1 MVMERGWKHMSTTAI
16 VGAQWGDEGKGKVI
30 DYLAS
35 QADVI
40 VRAQGGNNA
49 GHTVVVGDTK
59 YTFHL
64 MPSGV
69 LYPGK
74 INLIANGVVFDPE
87 GFLKE
92 IEKLTGQGVEISS
105 VYIDERAH
113 LIFPYHKL
121 IDELQEKE
129 RGEESIGTTK
139 RGIGPCYMDK
149 IERTGIRVGELLHPD
164 RLTKFITKQV
174 IRKNQ
179 IIEKIYG
186 AEGFDPQKIAE
197 TYVAYGE
204 KLGAYVTDTN
214 QILQQALSEGKKVL
228 LEGAQGA
235 LLDIDL
241 GTYPYVTSSHPTTGG
256 FCTGA
261 GIGPNQID
269 EVIGIVKAYTTRV
282 GKGPFPTEEDNPTG
296 DAIRIKGNE
305 FGTTTGRPRRCGWLD
320 GVMLRYTA
328 RINGMTGIALMLLDV
343 LDEFDEIK
351 FCVGYEKEGEKVEH
365 FPASLADL
373 EKCQPV
379 YQRIKGWQ
387 QDITQVTDFDQLPQE
402 ARDYVKV
409 IEDFTGIPVKLIS
422 VGPKRSQTI
431 IRDKMI

>member
-1 MVMERGWKHMSTTAI
+1 MSTTAI

-35 QADVI
+35 QADVV

-49 GHTVVVGDTK
+49 GHTVVVEDTK

-69 LYPGK
+69 LYEGTM
-74 INLIANGVVFDPE
+74 NLVANGVVFDPE
-87 GFLKE
+87 GFLQELK
-92 IEKLTGQGVEISS
+92 KLQVQGVEISTL
-105 VYIDERAH
+105 YIDERAH
-113 LIFPYHKL
+113 LIFPYHKR
-121 IDELQEKE
+121 IDELQEAA

-149 IERTGIRVGELLHPD
+149 IERTGIRVGELLYPD
-164 RLTKFITKQV
+164 RLKKFIYKQTE
-174 IRKNQ
+174 RKNL
-179 IIEKIYG
+179 ILEKIYG
-186 AEGFDPQKIAE
+186 VEGFNPQE
-197 TYVAYGE
+197 LVDTYVAYG
-204 KLGAYVTDTN
+204 KQLAPYIRDTN
-214 QILQQALSEGKKVL
+214 RLLQEALQEGKKVL

-269 EVIGIVKAYTTRV
+269 EVIGVVKAYTTRV
-282 GKGPFPTEEDNPTG
+282 GKGPFPTEEDNETG
-296 DAIRIKGNE
+296 EAIRTKGNE

-320 GVMLRYTA
+320 GVMLRYTS

-351 FCVGYEKEGEKVEH
+351 LCVGYDKEGERVDY
-365 FPASLADL
+365 FPANLAEL
-373 EKCQPV
+373 EKCRPV
-379 YQRIKGWQ
+379 YQSVKGWKK
-387 QDITQVTDFDQLPQE
+387 DISQITEFDQLPQE

-422 VGPKRSQTI
+422 VGPKRHQTI
-431 IRDKMI
+431 IREQLI

>member
-1 MVMERGWKHMSTTAI
+1 MSTTAI

-49 GHTVVVGDTK
+49 GHTVVVGETK

-74 INLIANGVVFDPE
+74 INLIANGVAFDPE

-92 IEKLTGQGVEISS
+92 IEHLKSQGVAISA
-105 VYIDERAH
+105 VYIDQRAH

-149 IERTGIRVGELLHPD
+149 IERTGIRVGEFLHPD
-164 RLTKFITKQV
+164 RLTKFVTRQT

-204 KLGAYVTDTN
+204 KLAAYVTDTN
-214 QILQQALSEGKKVL
+214 QMLQQALSEGKKVL

-282 GKGPFPTEEDNPTG
+282 GKGPFPTEEDNATG
-296 DAIRIKGNE
+296 DAIRVKGNE

-365 FPASLADL
+365 FPANLADL

-379 YQRIKGWQ
+379 YQSIKGWQ
-387 QDITQVTDFDQLPQE
+387 QDITQATGFDELPRE
-402 ARDYVKV
+402 AKDYVKV

>member
-1 MVMERGWKHMSTTAI
+1 MSVTAI

-49 GHTVVVGDTK
+49 GHTVVVGDIK

-69 LYPGK
+69 LYDGK
-74 INLIANGVVFDPE
+74 INLIASGVVFDPE

-92 IEKLTGQGVEISS
+92 IDKLNSQGIEISS

-113 LIFPYHKL
+113 LIFPYHKR
-121 IDELQEKE
+121 IDELQEE
-129 RGEESIGTTK
+129 ARGEESIGTTK

-149 IERTGIRVGELLHPD
+149 IERTGIRVGELQHPE
-164 RLTKFITKQV
+164 RLAKFIRKQTA
-174 IRKNQ
+174 RKNL
-179 IIEKIYG
+179 ILEKVYEV
-186 AEGFDPQKIAE
+186 EGFDAE
-197 TYVAYGE
+197 AIVGRYLDYGE
-204 KLGAYVTDTN
+204 KLKGYITDTN
-214 QILQQALSEGKKVL
+214 RILHEALLEGKKVL

-282 GKGPFPTEEDNPTG
+282 GKGPFPTEEDNETG
-296 DAIRIKGNE
+296 NAIRTKGNE

-343 LDEFDEIK
+343 LDQFDEIQ
-351 FCVGYEKEGEKVEH
+351 FCTGYELNGEVIAH
-365 FPASLADL
+365 FPANLATL
-373 EKCQPV
+373 ELCKPV
-379 YQRIKGWQ
+379 YKTIKGWKT
-387 QDITQVTDFDQLPQE
+387 DITGTESYEELP
-402 ARDYVKV
+402 AAVHNYVKI
-409 IEDFTGIPVKLIS
+409 IEKFVDVPVKLIS

-431 IRDKMI
+431 VRDTMI

>member
-1 MVMERGWKHMSTTAI
+1 VEAMSVTAI

-49 GHTVVVGDTK
+49 GHTVVVGDIK

-69 LYPGK
+69 LYGDK

-92 IEKLTGQGVEISS
+92 IDKLNSQGVEISS

-113 LIFPYHKL
+113 LIFPYHKR
-121 IDELQEKE
+121 IDELQEE
-129 RGEESIGTTK
+129 ARGEESIGTTK

-149 IERTGIRVGELLHPD
+149 IERTGIRVGELQHPE
-164 RLTKFITKQV
+164 RLAKFIRKQTA
-174 IRKNQ
+174 RKNV
-179 IIEKIYG
+179 ILEKVYEV
-186 AEGFDPQKIAE
+186 EGFDAEVIVE
-197 TYVAYGE
+197 TYLDYGE
-204 KLGAYVTDTN
+204 KLKGYITDTN
-214 QILQQALSEGKKVL
+214 RILQEALLEGKKVL

-282 GKGPFPTEEDNPTG
+282 GKGPFPTEEDNETG
-296 DAIRIKGNE
+296 DAIRTKGNE
-305 FGTTTGRPRRCGWLD
+305 FGTTTGRPRR
-320 GVMLRYTA
+320 
-328 RINGMTGIALMLLDV
+328 
-343 LDEFDEIK
+343 
-351 FCVGYEKEGEKVEH
+351 
-365 FPASLADL
+365 P
-373 EKCQPV
+373 
-379 YQRIKGWQ
+379 
-387 QDITQVTDFDQLPQE
+387 DFDSKTRQIKPVSVATTTHLGFLTFTSEGLP
-402 ARDYVKV
+402 Y
-409 IEDFTGIPVKLIS
+409 
-422 VGPKRSQTI
+422 
-431 IRDKMI
+431 

>member
-1 MVMERGWKHMSTTAI
+1 MSTTAI

-35 QADVI
+35 QADVV

-49 GHTVVVGDTK
+49 GHTVVVEDTK

-92 IEKLTGQGVEISS
+92 LEKLKSQGVQISA

-149 IERTGIRVGELLHPD
+149 IERTGIRVGEFLHPD
-164 RLTKFITKQV
+164 RLTKFITKQT

-214 QILQQALSEGKKVL
+214 QMLQHALSEGKKVL

-282 GKGPFPTEEDNPTG
+282 GKGPFPTEEDNATG

-343 LDEFDEIK
+343 LDEFEEIK

-365 FPASLADL
+365 FPANLADL

-402 ARDYVKV
+402 AKDYVKV

>member
-1 MVMERGWKHMSTTAI
+1 MSTTAI

-92 IEKLTGQGVEISS
+92 IEKLKTQGVEISS

-149 IERTGIRVGELLHPD
+149 IERTGIRVGEFLHPD
-164 RLTKFITKQV
+164 RLTKFVTKQTM
-174 IRKNQ
+174 RKNQ

-204 KLGAYVTDTN
+204 KLRAYVTDTN

-282 GKGPFPTEEDNPTG
+282 GKGPFPTEEDNATG

-328 RINGMTGIALMLLDV
+328 RINGMTGIALMLVDV

-365 FPASLADL
+365 FPANLADL

-379 YQRIKGWQ
+379 YQTIKGWKK
-387 QDITQVTDFDQLPQE
+387 DITQVTDFEQLPQE
-402 ARDYVKV
+402 AKDYVKV
-409 IEDFTGIPVKLIS
+409 IEDFTGIPAKLVS

>member
-1 MVMERGWKHMSTTAI
+1 MSTTAI

-35 QADVI
+35 QAEVI

-49 GHTVVVGDTK
+49 GHTVVVEDTK

-69 LYPGK
+69 LYDGTL
-74 INLIANGVVFDPE
+74 NLIANGVVFDPE

-92 IEKLTGQGVEISS
+92 IEKLESQGVTISHLF
-105 VYIDERAH
+105 IDERAH
-113 LIFPYHKL
+113 LIFPYHKR
-121 IDELQEKE
+121 IDELQEE
-129 RGEESIGTTK
+129 ARGEESIGTTK

-149 IERTGIRVGELLHPD
+149 IERTGIQVGELLRPE
-164 RLTKFITKQV
+164 RLQKFIAKQV
-174 IRKNQ
+174 ARKNA
-179 IIEKIYG
+179 ILEKIYET
-186 AEGFDPQKIAE
+186 EGFDPQAIFE
-197 TYVAYGE
+197 TYQAYGE
-204 KLGAYVTDTN
+204 KLAPFITDTN
-214 QILQQALSEGKKVL
+214 RLLHEALDSGKKVL

-269 EVIGIVKAYTTRV
+269 EVVGIVKAYTTRV
-282 GKGPFPTEEDNPTG
+282 GKGPFPTEEDNATG

-320 GVMLRYTA
+320 GIMLRYTA

-343 LDEFDEIK
+343 LDQFDEIK
-351 FCVGYEKEGEKVEH
+351 FCTGYELDGQVSTH

-373 EKCQPV
+373 DRCQPV
-379 YQRIKGWQ
+379 YQTLKGWKT
-387 QDITQVTDFDQLPQE
+387 DITGITAFEDLPAE
-402 ARDYVKV
+402 AKTYVKT
-409 IEDFTGIPVKLIS
+409 IEDFTGVPVKLIS

-431 IRDKMI
+431 VREAMI

>member
-1 MVMERGWKHMSTTAI
+1 MSTTAI

-49 GHTVVVGDTK
+49 GHTVVVGETK

-69 LYPGK
+69 LYDGK
-74 INLIANGVVFDPE
+74 TNLIASGVVFDPE
-87 GFLKE
+87 GFLNE
-92 IEKLTGQGVEISS
+92 MAKLETQGVKISN

-113 LIFPYHKL
+113 LIFPYHKR
-121 IDELQEKE
+121 IDELQEE
-129 RGEESIGTTK
+129 ARGEESIGTTR

-149 IERTGIRVGELLHPD
+149 IERTGIRVGEFLHPD
-164 RLTKFITKQV
+164 RLAKFIGKQTA
-174 IRKNQ
+174 RKNL
-179 IIEKIYG
+179 ILEKVYG
-186 AEGFDPQKIAE
+186 VSGFDSREMID
-197 TYVAYGE
+197 TYLAYAK
-204 KLGAYVTDTN
+204 KLAPYITDTN
-214 QILQQALSEGKKVL
+214 RLLQEALAQGKKVL

-241 GTYPYVTSSHPTTGG
+241 GTYPYVTSSHPTAGG

-282 GKGPFPTEEDNPTG
+282 GKGPFPTEEDNATG

-305 FGTTTGRPRRCGWLD
+305 FGSTTGRPRRCGWLD
-320 GVMLRYTA
+320 GIMLRYTA
-328 RINGMTGIALMLLDV
+328 RINGMTGIALMLVDV
-343 LDEFDEIK
+343 LDQFEEIK
-351 FCVGYEKEGEKVEH
+351 FCTGYLLKGEVIAH
-365 FPASLADL
+365 FPANLADL
-373 EKCQPV
+373 EQCRPV
-379 YQRIKGWQ
+379 YRTLKGWKCEISA
-387 QDITQVTDFDQLPQE
+387 ITSYEGLPRE
-402 ARDYVKV
+402 VKDYIGV
-409 IEDFTGIPVKLIS
+409 IEDFIGIPVKLIS

-431 IRDKMI
+431 VRETLI